1 LEQRIII
8 MDLLNIV
15 RYLLDAIIIYILI
28 LMIIKLVKQLFK
40 N

>member
-8 MDLLNIV
+8 MDFLNIA